1 MKKKN
6 LAKIVKDNY
15 PKIIIKK
22 ENVTITFT

>member
-6 LAKIVKDNY
+6 LAKIVKDND

>member
-1 MKKKN
+1 MKKKYN
-6 LAKIVKDNY
+6 TKIVKDND

>member
-6 LAKIVKDNY
+6 TTKIVKDND